1 MRHTKLVAAVFLAS
15 SVLMSSGA
23 FAAEG
28 DDPVVAKVGDA
39 EIHESELTLAQ
50 GELDPQFDNVPAE
63 QRRLAA
69 LAAVIDIKSL
79 ARKAESEDLENTPEF
94 KTQMNYLRDR
104 TLHNVLFKKEVVDS
118 ITDEEVK
125 ARYEKEIAATPPEEE
140 VKARH
145 ILLKTEDE
153 AKAVIKE
160 LEDGADFVELAKEKS
175 TGPSASEGGD
185 LGYFRKG
192 RMVPAFEEAA
202 FGLQKGEFT
211 KEPIKSEFGWHVIKV
226 EDRREAEAP
235 ALEQVAPQVRQV
247 LLREKYAALLEAA
260 RSEVEV
266 DIVDPALKEGYDTV
280 MKQQDEA
287 KAATENGADS
297 GAEAPAE
304 Q

>member
-15 SVLMSSGA
+15 SVLMSPGA

-28 DDPVVAKVGDA
+28 DDPVVAKVGDT
-39 EIHESELTLAQ
+39 EIHESELVLAQ

-79 ARKAESEDLENTPEF
+79 AQKAENEDLQETPEF
-94 KTQMNYLRDR
+94 KSQMNYLRDR
-104 TLHNVLFKKEVVDS
+104 TLHNALFKKEVIDS

-125 ARYEKEIAATPPEEE
+125 ARYDKEVAATAPEEE

-153 AKAVIKE
+153 AKDVISE
-160 LEDGADFVELAKEKS
+160 LEGGADFVELAKSKS

-202 FGLQKGEFT
+202 FGLKKGEFT
-211 KEPIKSEFGWHVIKV
+211 KEPVKSDFGWHVIQV

-235 ALEQVAPQVRQV
+235 AFEQVAPQIRQV
-247 LLREKYAALLEAA
+247 LLREKYAELLETA

-266 DIVDPALKEGYDTV
+266 DIVDPALKEGYTKV
-280 MKQQDEA
+280 REQQ
-287 KAATENGADS
+287 
-297 GAEAPAE
+297 AEADAAEPAE

>member
-23 FAAEG
+23 FAADGE
-28 DDPVVAKVGDA
+28 DPVVAKVGDA
-39 EIHESELTLAQ
+39 EIHESELALAQ

-79 ARKAESEDLENTPEF
+79 ARKAESQDFEDTPEY
-94 KTQMNYLRDR
+94 KAQMSYLRDR
-104 TLHNVLFKKEVVDS
+104 TLHNILFKKEVIDS

-125 ARYEKEIAATPPEEE
+125 ARYDKEIAATPPEEE

-145 ILLKTEDE
+145 ILLKSEDE
-153 AKAVIKE
+153 AKEVIKE
-160 LEDGADFVELAKEKS
+160 LEGGADFVELAKTKS

-202 FGLQKGEFT
+202 FGLKAGEFT
-211 KEPIKSEFGWHVIKV
+211 KEPIKSEFGWHVIQV
-226 EDRREAEAP
+226 EDRREAEP
-235 ALEQVAPQVRQV
+235 PTLEQVAPQIRQV
-247 LLREKYAALLEAA
+247 LLREKYAALLDAA

-266 DIVDPALKEGYDTV
+266 EVVDPALKEGYETV
-280 MKQQDEA
+280 MKQQ
-287 KAATENGADS
+287 
-297 GAEAPAE
+297 AEAADAAAPA
-304 Q
+304 QQ

>member
-23 FAAEG
+23 FAADGE
-28 DDPVVAKVGDA
+28 DPVVAKVGDA
-39 EIHESELTLAQ
+39 EIHESELALAQ

-79 ARKAESEDLENTPEF
+79 ARKAESQDLEDTPEY
-94 KTQMNYLRDR
+94 KAQMSYLRDR
-104 TLHNVLFKKEVVDS
+104 TLHNILFKKEVIDS

-125 ARYEKEIAATPPEEE
+125 ARYDKEIAATPPEEE

-145 ILLKTEDE
+145 ILLKSEDE
-153 AKAVIKE
+153 AKEVIKE
-160 LEDGADFVELAKEKS
+160 LEGGADFVELAKTKS

-202 FGLQKGEFT
+202 FGLKAGEFT

-226 EDRREAEAP
+226 EDRREAEP
-235 ALEQVAPQVRQV
+235 PKLEQVAPQIRQV
-247 LLREKYAALLEAA
+247 LLREKYAALLDAA

-266 DIVDPALKEGYDTV
+266 EVVDPALKEGYETV
-280 MKQQDEA
+280 MKQQ
-287 KAATENGADS
+287 
-297 GAEAPAE
+297 AEAADAAAPA
-304 Q
+304 QQ

>member
-23 FAAEG
+23 FAADGE
-28 DDPVVAKVGDA
+28 DPVVAKVGDA
-39 EIHESELTLAQ
+39 EIHESELALAQ

-79 ARKAESEDLENTPEF
+79 ARKAESQDLEDTPEY
-94 KTQMNYLRDR
+94 KAQMSYLRDR
-104 TLHNVLFKKEVVDS
+104 TLHNILFKKEVIDS

-125 ARYEKEIAATPPEEE
+125 ARYDKEIAATPPEEE

-145 ILLKTEDE
+145 ILLKSEDE
-153 AKAVIKE
+153 AKEVIKE
-160 LEDGADFVELAKEKS
+160 LEGGADFVELAKTKS

-202 FGLQKGEFT
+202 FGLKAGEFT
-211 KEPIKSEFGWHVIKV
+211 KEPIKSEFGWHVIQV
-226 EDRREAEAP
+226 EDRREAEP
-235 ALEQVAPQVRQV
+235 PKLEQVAPQIRQV
-247 LLREKYAALLEAA
+247 LLREKYAALLDAA

-266 DIVDPALKEGYDTV
+266 EVVDPALKEGYETV
-280 MKQQDEA
+280 MKQQ
-287 KAATENGADS
+287 
-297 GAEAPAE
+297 AEAADAAAPA
-304 Q
+304 QQ